1 MPRLKYTQ
9 RRCITKLFER
19 APRVH
24 AARAL
29 RVLREL
35 ATADRISRVRTYSHV
50 ALTLAAARLSAPSE
64 VGVAVGGASGAV
76 FPDLPALAGA
86 AWLGSRRHR
95 LNRSALCEEVCTK
108 RSFAGPDAALH
119 SVLPV
124 GASLLILWTLGSKE
138 LSLRKP
144 LLTFL
149 IGWAGHVLTDRHA
162 HPRGGC
168 ASDPVANLGVA
179 LAEPDL
185 LLGSLALRSQLYVGR
200 ARNLAAPGSLGHL
213 APIPSTARLPFPK
226 RLVCPAW
233 RLIRTRSS
241 PGLSQSTASGQGE
254 PRV

>member
-149 IGWAGHVLTDRHA
+149 IGWAGHVLTDALTHA
-162 HPRGGC
+162 EDARPILWPISEWRLRSPISYWDRSRY
-168 ASDPVANLGVA
+168 ARNFT
-179 LAEPDL
+179 LAEHGTL
-185 LLGSLALRSQLYVGR
+185 LLLVAWAISRQSRALRASH
-200 ARNLAAPGSLGHL
+200 S
-213 APIPSTARLPFPK
+213 PS
-226 RLVCPAW
+226 
-233 RLIRTRSS
+233 
-241 PGLSQSTASGQGE
+241 G
-254 PRV
+254 